1 MIVDLTRVNGKVAV
15 ILQYPSSSVA
25 HYQSLLSKARRV
37 HDYDETGKYMY
48 AAKVDDT
55 FWFFEERISGMPASF
70 GGINT
75 SFGMDMTMPFLEQQN
90 WEEYDMSDLDEE
102 E

>member
-1 MIVDLTRVNGKVAV
+1 
-15 ILQYPSSSVA
+15 
-25 HYQSLLSKARRV
+25 
-37 HDYDETGKYMY
+37 MY

-75 SFGMDMTMPFLEQQN
+75 SFGMEPFLEQGRV
-90 WEEYDMSDLDEE
+90 
-102 E
+102 

>member
-1 MIVDLTRVNGKVAV
+1 MIVDLTRVNGKVAQAKHV
-15 ILQYPSSSVA
+15 EKSF
-25 HYQSLLSKARRV
+25 

>member
-1 MIVDLTRVNGKVAV
+1 M
-15 ILQYPSSSVA
+15 
-25 HYQSLLSKARRV
+25 SKQ
-37 HDYDETGKYMY
+37 KYNIEHKNY

-55 FWFFEERISGMPASF
+55 FWFFEERIGGMPASF

-90 WEEYDMSDLDEE
+90 WEEYDMSVTSYTVTFK
-102 E
+102 

>member
-1 MIVDLTRVNGKVAV
+1 MKVM
-15 ILQYPSSSVA
+15 
-25 HYQSLLSKARRV
+25 
-37 HDYDETGKYMY
+37 E
-48 AAKVDDT
+48 
-55 FWFFEERISGMPASF
+55 WFYEERISGMPASF

-75 SFGMDMTMPFLEQQN
+75 SFGMDMPFLEQQN

>member
-1 MIVDLTRVNGKVAV
+1 
-15 ILQYPSSSVA
+15 
-25 HYQSLLSKARRV
+25 
-37 HDYDETGKYMY
+37 MY
-48 AAKVDDT
+48 KLNV
-55 FWFFEERISGMPASF
+55 PASF

>member
-1 MIVDLTRVNGKVAV
+1 
-15 ILQYPSSSVA
+15 
-25 HYQSLLSKARRV
+25 
-37 HDYDETGKYMY
+37 MY

-75 SFGMDMTMPFLEQQN
+75 SFGMPFLEQQN
-90 WEEYDMSDLDEE
+90 WEEYDMSDLEE
-102 E
+102 

>member
-1 MIVDLTRVNGKVAV
+1 
-15 ILQYPSSSVA
+15 
-25 HYQSLLSKARRV
+25 
-37 HDYDETGKYMY
+37 MY

-75 SFGMDMTMPFLEQQN
+75 SFGMDM
-90 WEEYDMSDLDEE
+90 SDLDEE

>member
-1 MIVDLTRVNGKVAV
+1 
-15 ILQYPSSSVA
+15 
-25 HYQSLLSKARRV
+25 
-37 HDYDETGKYMY
+37 MY

-55 FWFFEERISGMPASF
+55 FWFFEERIS
-70 GGINT
+70 GINT

>member
-1 MIVDLTRVNGKVAV
+1 MVRLQLYCNIHHLQLHTIKVY
-15 ILQYPSSSVA
+15 YPKHVEKSF
-25 HYQSLLSKARRV
+25 

-75 SFGMDMTMPFLEQQN
+75 
-90 WEEYDMSDLDEE
+90 
-102 E
+102 